1 MVLAIDSLS
10 SLASDWMVPNCL
22 KIPLWDSGLSELLKI
37 EGPSVPAELY
47 CSKFQWKIELMS
59 MVEEDGYSSRCDLCD
74 TKVVY
79 SMTELLLRGL
89 ATASVDS
96 TTGDMFKSASSVAAT
111 VKTELE
117 NYLLVRTESLVRE
130 SVEGGEDHLD
140 LLMKGSTRPT
150 EFLSDLI
157 DDFVASKR
165 NLLSHVSGFLSSES
179 RLNKIKDFMQKMELE
194 NVWAVDVRKATAETI
209 LESIDMKCIFHCPE
223 KFVEQDKLAHHRSRC
238 KFRVVGCKNDGCS
251 ASFSAIH
258 IEEHD
263 AICPFKALPCEQ
275 LCEQHVMR
283 REMGKH
289 CATVCPMKIIN
300 CPFYHVG
307 CETAFPQGNLDNH
320 CSRLLQTHLLYVLEA
335 STRHNATVNDM
346 NQRLQLLEKAQSL
359 NEISG
364 ALDVRSLTLIIKEQ
378 GAKIKK
384 LERDIKAQEA
394 KMKKLENDFR
404 SGHE

>member
-1 MVLAIDSLS
+1 
-10 SLASDWMVPNCL
+10 
-22 KIPLWDSGLSELLKI
+22 
-37 EGPSVPAELY
+37 
-47 CSKFQWKIELMS
+47 MS
-59 MVEEDGYSSRCDLCD
+59 TVEEDDYSSRCDLCD
-74 TKVVY
+74 TEVAH

-96 TTGDMFKSASSVAAT
+96 TTGDIFKSASSVAAA

-179 RLNKIKDFMQKMELE
+179 RLNKIKDFMQKVELE
-194 NVWAVDVRKATAETI
+194 NVWALDVRKATAETI

-223 KFVEQDKLAHHRSRC
+223 KFVEQDKLADHRSRC
-238 KFRVVGCKNDGCS
+238 KFRVVVCKNDGCS

-263 AICPFKALPCEQ
+263 AVCPFKDLPCEQ

-283 REMGKH
+283 CEMNKH
-289 CATVCPMKIIN
+289 CATVCPMKLIN

-378 GAKIKK
+378 EAKIKK

-404 SGHE
+404 HCQSLETDLLPSIPHITYVSMQG